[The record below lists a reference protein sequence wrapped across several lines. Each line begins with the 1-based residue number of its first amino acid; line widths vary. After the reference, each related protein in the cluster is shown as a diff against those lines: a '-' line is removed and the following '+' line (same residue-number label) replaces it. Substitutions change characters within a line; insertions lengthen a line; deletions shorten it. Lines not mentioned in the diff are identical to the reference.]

1 MGAPSPGVK
10 GNNQMASWV
19 RTGAPEA
26 AQGPV
31 SQGWW
36 GSHQGHEMGQKY
48 CPQGL
53 GLWPPASLL
62 TQLLPALK
70 KGSRMVRQLGSV
82 TQADVQWERE
92 KMNGKKDPGASL
104 G

>member
-1 MGAPSPGVK
+1 MGAPSPEVK

-19 RTGAPEA
+19 RTGAPGA
-26 AQGPV
+26 AQGLV

-36 GSHQGHEMGQKY
+36 GSHQEHEMGQKY
-48 CPQGL
+48 CLQRL

-82 TQADVQWERE
+82 TQADVPWERE
-92 KMNGKKDPGASL
+92 KMNSKKDPGASL